1 MITLIIILTL
11 LSAGQQDN
19 PAYRIFDQEGNS
31 SNFAE
36 FIETARQSE
45 MIFFGELHNNPISHW
60 LRQEIFDEIHQ
71 TDDRSLLIGA
81 EMFERDDQ
89 LILDEYLKDW
99 TAENNFEDEA
109 KLWSNYDTD
118 YKPMVQWAKEHEVPL
133 IATNIPRRYAA
144 MVNHNGLDFLDT
156 LDQRASEYIA
166 PLPLEVD
173 MELKSYQE
181 MMDMGGHHGTE
192 NLVKAQAI
200 KDATMAHSILE
211 HFDEDRHRLIHIN
224 GAFHTRYNEGIIWYL
239 EQENPEISTL
249 TISTV
254 EQQQTDSLETRHHD
268 VADFLLV
275 VPDNMTKTH

>member
-1 MITLIIILTL
+1 MTL
-11 LSAGQQDN
+11 LFAGQQDN

-31 SNFAE
+31 SDFTE
-36 FIETARQSE
+36 YIEAAQQTD
-45 MIFFGELHNNPISHW
+45 IVFFGELHNNPISHW
-60 LRQEIFDEIHQ
+60 LRQETISKLYE
-71 TDDRSLLIGA
+71 TDDKNLLIGA

-89 LILDEYLKDW
+89 LILDEYLKGW
-99 TAENNFEDEA
+99 TSESNFEDEA

-118 YKPMVQWAKEHEVPL
+118 YKPMVELAKESEIPL

-144 MVNHNGLDFLDT
+144 MVHHNGPDFLDT
-156 LDQRASEYIA
+156 LDQRATEYIA

-173 MELKSYQE
+173 MELESYQE
-181 MMDMGGHHGTE
+181 MMDMGGHHGSE
-192 NLVKAQAI
+192 NMVKAQAI

-211 HFDEDRHRLIHIN
+211 HFEAGEHRMLHIN

-239 EQENPEISTL
+239 EQENPDISTL

-254 EQQQTDSLETRHHD
+254 EQQHTDSLETQHHD